1 MFILDGSC
9 GWLPENTMLLI
20 HNLYN
25 IVRFLI
31 PVLIVIMGAMDFVK
45 SIASANNDAI
55 RKNTNAFVQKLI
67 AAAIA
72 FIIPATVNQIAKVIG
87 DNYSSNAM
95 VCVNQILNGEYKASE
110 GLHVTDPVPKPKE
123 DNKKDDNQKEQQQT
137 NSNCDET
144 HLSGSIELC
153 KTTFKT
159 YSDPHEWVEKTTD
172 GKNCNLIGPE
182 LAGAIGY
189 SKEVEDC
196 YNKYVQKP
204 YNTCVENAKK
214 SWCN

>member
-123 DNKKDDNQKEQQQT
+123 DKNNNNTTTTTQFLLGYPDQNSVVYGAVLAGQSSESGGHSRDDNEDNT
-137 NSNCDET
+137 T
-144 HLSGSIELC
+144 SGGHSR
-153 KTTFKT
+153 
-159 YSDPHEWVEKTTD
+159 
-172 GKNCNLIGPE
+172 
-182 LAGAIGY
+182 
-189 SKEVEDC
+189 
-196 YNKYVQKP
+196 Q
-204 YNTCVENAKK
+204 ENGNV
-214 SWCN
+214 WR